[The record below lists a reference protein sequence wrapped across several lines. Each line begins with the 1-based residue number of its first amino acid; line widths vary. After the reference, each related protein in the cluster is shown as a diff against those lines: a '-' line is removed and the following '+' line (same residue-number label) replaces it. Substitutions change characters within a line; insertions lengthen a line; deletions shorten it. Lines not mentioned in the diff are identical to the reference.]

1 MGIINIR
8 IDNDLDQEFR
18 IEVVKRYHGKKG
30 AIRIAVE
37 EAMKLWLKHE
47 HLITDLKDAS
57 QLVNSFFNIFSSL
70 IKEKKQ

>member
-8 IDNDLDQEFR
+8 IDDKLDQEFR

-37 EAMKLWLKHE
+37 EAMKLWLRHE
-47 HLITDLKDAS
+47 HLIDDLKES
-57 QLVNSFFNIFSSL
+57 
-70 IKEKKQ
+70 

>member
-8 IDNDLDQEFR
+8 IDDKLDQEFR

-37 EAMKLWLKHE
+37 EAMKLWLRHE
-47 HLITDLKDAS
+47 HLIDDLKE
-57 QLVNSFFNIFSSL
+57 N
-70 IKEKKQ
+70 